1 MGTEIGVQSDL
12 RKRKEEDER
21 GRKRT
26 REEERGRG
34 RKRKE
39 EEEEGRGSAKDG
51 SVVSMRTLCTIH

>member
-1 MGTEIGVQSDL
+1 MRTEIGVQSDL

-39 EEEEGRGSAKDG
+39 EGVRKMAVL
-51 SVVSMRTLCTIH
+51 SV